1 MNEKEELTMTIFWG
15 NAIIAGL
22 AGTAAMTILM
32 YMAKAMGM
40 PMDMPRML
48 GLMFTRPE
56 NKAGT
61 YMVGLVAH
69 FMNGVI
75 FAIIYAFLFTV
86 LGHAGWI
93 WGLVFG
99 AVHSVFAGIVLGMMP
114 LVHPRVGPGK
124 ELPSPGI
131 FAKNISSMAPMGL
144 IMLHLVYGAIVG
156 AIYAM

>member
-1 MNEKEELTMTIFWG
+1 MTILWG

-22 AGTAAMTILM
+22 AGTAVMTALM

-40 PMDMPRML
+40 PMDMPRIL

-56 NKAGT
+56 NKTGT
-61 YMVGLVAH
+61 YIVGLMAH

-75 FAIIYAFLFTV
+75 FAVIYAFLFTV
-86 LGHAGWI
+86 LGRVGWT

-99 AVHSVFAGIVLGMMP
+99 AVHGVMAGLVMGMMHV
-114 LVHPRVGPGK
+114 VHPNMGPGK
-124 ELPSPGI
+124 ELPALGL
-131 FAKNISSMAPMGL
+131 FARNISPMAPAGL

-156 AIYAM
+156 AIYAA